1 MTDLMQELIK
11 EYQFIEEHEVSARK
25 SKNVAEA
32 VARIR
37 SHIPG
42 QYIQLEMEDP
52 GGIKA
57 ERDKNGVPS
66 IFKTLLCEGLECL
79 FEEMPDVVLL
89 YGLVGKDSVHSFDL
103 DTGEIVEHESVK
115 ANLECTIRDGNKE
128 ICHVA
133 GFRIS
138 RPESEILALLRSLN
152 IAFPYAAKQVGKI

>member
-11 EYQFIEEHEVSARK
+11 EYQHIEEYSGSSGKGKRVT
-25 SKNVAEA
+25 EA
-32 VARIR
+32 VSRIR

-42 QYIQLEMEDP
+42 HYTQLEVDSA

-79 FEEMPDVVLL
+79 FEEIPDVVLL

-115 ANLECTIRDGNKE
+115 ADLSCTIRDGNKD
-128 ICHVA
+128 ICHIA

-138 RPESEILALLRSLN
+138 RPDSEILALLRTLN
-152 IAFPYAAKQVGKI
+152 VAFPYAAKQVGKI